1 MQNVLTWTTT
11 FFAAALLLGGAAAY
25 AIPDS
30 QVERN
35 FNKVEPAVCLVE
47 YSDEVSNP
55 RTGETS
61 RRNNQATGLVV
72 SPEGLVMV
80 RGHMQREDSEPIN
93 IRVQIGQGEHSKTYP
108 AEVLGKPDDVNVCLV
123 QIESDE
129 KLNLPYVTLTDR
141 KLSLGEQLVVVG
153 LLGGTLDNARTAMIR
168 RVGSIIEE
176 PRTTYC
182 VDELVPIGAVGGPV
196 VNASGEVVGVVGFDL
211 SPQEGGDL
219 YTRSGHP
226 LIYQA
231 SLLQDYIENPTAEG
245 YVDEAWLGVFTQ
257 PLTDD
262 MAEYWDLPKT
272 GGVIVA
278 SLVPGSPAVQAGF
291 RRGDVITEFDGT
303 PITARQNQEVLGF
316 TKLVRE
322 AGVGKEVDV
331 NFYRDGEPTTITL
344 TLAGR
349 PKTASDAAEF
359 EDETFGITVRELTQ
373 DVRILM
379 NLSPDTQGVIV
390 RRVRL
395 GSWAFLSGM
404 RAGVI
409 IMDFGGHP
417 VTTVEEFQEAVN
429 KVKAEQPA
437 EVSVFCR
444 VGSQTRFFRLEP
456 RWSSAPATPE

>member
-1 MQNVLTWTTT
+1 MKNVHTWAAA
-11 FFAAALLLGGAAAY
+11 FLSAALLFSGANAAA
-25 AIPDS
+25 ITDS
-30 QVERN
+30 QIARN
-35 FNKVEPAVCLVE
+35 FDKVEPAVCLVQ
-47 YSDEVSNP
+47 YSAEVRNP
-55 RTGETS
+55 RTGEPS
-61 RRNNQATGLVV
+61 RSNNQATGLVV

-80 RGHMQREDSEPIN
+80 RGHMQRQDSEPLN
-93 IRVQIGQGEHSKTYP
+93 IRVEIGQGENAKTYP
-108 AEVLGKPDDVNVCLV
+108 AELLRKPDDVNVCFV

-129 KLNLPYVTLTDR
+129 KLNLPHVTLTDR
-141 KLSLGEQLVVVG
+141 KLSLGEQVVVVG

-168 RVGSIIEE
+168 RVGSIIEA

-231 SLLQDYIENPTAEG
+231 GLIQDYIADPKAEEDI
-245 YVDEAWLGVFTQ
+245 DEAWLGVFTQ

-262 MAEYWDLPKT
+262 MAEYWDLPKR

-291 RRGDVITEFDGT
+291 QRGDVITEFDGT

-322 AGVGKEVDV
+322 AGVGKEVGV
-331 NFYRDGEPTTITL
+331 NFYRDGEPATITL

-349 PKTASDAAEF
+349 PKTASDATEF

-379 NLSPDTQGVIV
+379 NLSADTQGVIV

-417 VTTVEEFQEAVN
+417 VTTVEAFEEAV
-429 KVKAEQPA
+429 KQVQADQPA

-456 RWSSAPATPE
+456 RWTSAPATPE